1 MTIIELLL
9 IAVALAM
16 DAFTVSICKGLSIK
30 DNKLPASIICGIWFG
45 GFQFLMPVIGWFLGS
60 TFTKYLTKY
69 AHWIS
74 FILLLLI
81 GANMVREALKE
92 DDESE
97 SGSSLKVGEMLGLAV
112 ATSIDALAV
121 GVTFALLDVSVL
133 LSSLFIGVITF
144 AICFFGV
151 FIGSVIGEKY
161 STKAKIAG
169 GIVLMLIGIRILI
182 NGLRA

>member
-1 MTIIELLL
+1 M
-9 IAVALAM
+9 
-16 DAFTVSICKGLSIK
+16 
-30 DNKLPASIICGIWFG
+30 
-45 GFQFLMPVIGWFLGS
+45 
-60 TFTKYLTKY
+60 
-69 AHWIS
+69 
-74 FILLLLI
+74 
-81 GANMVREALKE
+81 
-92 DDESE
+92 
-97 SGSSLKVGEMLGLAV
+97 
-112 ATSIDALAV
+112 
-121 GVTFALLDVSVL
+121 TFALLDVSVL